1 MCEITKLAHD
11 VLYCATMKVLT
22 TLPIILFMV
31 FFLTACGSANKPS
44 STSQVSDPPETP
56 SSVKTPSTSEPV
68 KVVAADLLVL
78 SDEALDVDAE
88 TAALAELAAEGNL
101 PLSDDALDLEMEAA
115 ALAEL
120 AAEGGV
126 PPLSDAALDSD
137 AEATAMA
144 ELIAEGVI
152 SLSDENLD
160 ADAEREALRELHK
173 EVYGP
178 QN

>member
-1 MCEITKLAHD
+1 
-11 VLYCATMKVLT
+11 
-22 TLPIILFMV
+22 
-31 FFLTACGSANKPS
+31 
-44 STSQVSDPPETP
+44 
-56 SSVKTPSTSEPV
+56 
-68 KVVAADLLVL
+68 
-78 SDEALDVDAE
+78 
-88 TAALAELAAEGNL
+88 
-101 PLSDDALDLEMEAA
+101 MEAA

-173 EVYGP
+173 EAYGP